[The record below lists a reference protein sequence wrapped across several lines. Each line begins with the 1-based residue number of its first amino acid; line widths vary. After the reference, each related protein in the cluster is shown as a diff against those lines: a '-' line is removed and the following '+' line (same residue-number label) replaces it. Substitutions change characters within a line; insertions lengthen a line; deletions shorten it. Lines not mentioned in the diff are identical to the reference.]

1 MTGNEGGEIV
11 IRRPSLLALTLAAL
25 ATVLF
30 ASLAAAAPPTKET
43 FPFSGTFTTPGD
55 GPAICDFT
63 YTQVFSGTDEVT
75 FFSDGRVLVHTKVQV
90 SHTNVGTGYT
100 LTETDSFNI
109 TFHADGSQQL
119 VGVFWHLRDASG
131 KLVVVQ
137 AGQMVFD
144 PVGNV
149 VKFTPHMNPD
159 FAGVICPALGGNPA
173 P

>member
-1 MTGNEGGEIV
+1 
-11 IRRPSLLALTLAAL
+11 LLALTLAAL

-30 ASLAAAAPPTKET
+30 VSLAAAAPPTKET
-43 FPFSGTFTTPGD
+43 FPFSGTFFSPAGD
-55 GPAICDFT
+55 LCDFD

-75 FFSDGRVLVHTKVQV
+75 FFSDGHVLVHEKIQV
-90 SHTNVGTGYT
+90 SHTNDDTGFT
-100 LTETDSFNI
+100 LTETDSYNI
-109 TFHADGSQQL
+109 TFYADGSQKL

-159 FAGVICPALGGNPA
+159 FAGVICPALGGSPA